1 MASSG
6 NTTIQ
11 MYYSPTA
18 GHVPAAANLASGE
31 LAVNTA
37 DGILYY
43 KNANSVVSV
52 LANSNVDSHLQ
63 WDSANSTLI
72 VLSNGALEIPVGNTV
87 QQPANAAVGMIRFN
101 TSVSEFQGYNG
112 TAWSQIGGGA
122 TGGGPDQVFVQ
133 NQAIVTTSYTLTT
146 GYNAES
152 VGPITINAGATVTI
166 PAGQRWVVF

>member
-43 KNANSVVSV
+43 KNANNVVSV
-52 LANSNVDSHLQ
+52 LANSADNTHLQ
-63 WDSANSTLI
+63 WDSANNTLI
-72 VLSNGALEIPVGNTV
+72 VLSTGSLEVPVGNTV
-87 QQPANAAVGMIRFN
+87 QQPANSAVGMLRFN
-101 TSVSEFQGYNG
+101 TDLNQFQGYNG
-112 TAWSQIGGGA
+112 TIWGQIGGGA
-122 TGGGPDQVFVQ
+122 SANGVVYENKQTLNQ
-133 NQAIVTTSYTLTT
+133 NYTMTT
-146 GYNAES
+146 GNSGES
-152 VGPITINAGATVTI
+152 VGPITITPGVIVTI
-166 PAGQRWVVF
+166 PAGSRWVIL